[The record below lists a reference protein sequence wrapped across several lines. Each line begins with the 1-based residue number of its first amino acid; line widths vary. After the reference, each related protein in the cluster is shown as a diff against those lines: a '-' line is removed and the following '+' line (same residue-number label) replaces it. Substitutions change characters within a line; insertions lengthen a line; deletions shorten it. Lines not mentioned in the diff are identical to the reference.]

1 MNNNSNNND
10 ALKKSHSKWSNF
22 KLTLLCLV
30 ATIAI
35 SALWLVLGFKE
46 SISTTMF
53 YTLVAIT
60 GGVSALSIVLFS
72 ILKDKIFDY

>member
-72 ILKDKIFDY
+72 IFKR

>member
-46 SISTTMF
+46 SLTSTMF
-53 YTLVAIT
+53 YTLIAIT
-60 GGVSALSIVLFS
+60 GGVSALSIALFS
-72 ILKDKIFDY
+72 IFKR

>member
-35 SALWLVLGFKE
+35 STLWLVLGFKE

-72 ILKDKIFDY
+72 IFKR